1 MKFAIAKEHRD
12 FFNKHHAV
20 ELEGFFSTEQIQSLK
35 SSLDATLA
43 ARLKIS
49 VRELKTQHPEALFA
63 AGRDV
68 WRTNEAVQKF
78 VTQKNLAEIA
88 SELTNSQVMRLG
100 MDQYFLTLNNKI
112 YQAEDPAYNQLIH
125 FPHHLEEITCLQG
138 ALCGLMIAL
147 EDMPEGHDDASESKS
162 EFSPVTIFPKKSGNV
177 IYFDKETLLDWRPLS
192 QQIQTRYLMIVYVQ
206 LISVYVNN
214 PQDPNLHSLKQ
225 YGYVFGDRL
234 SDKKNPIVYR

>member
-20 ELEGFFSTEQIQSLK
+20 ELEGFFSTDQIQSLK
-35 SSLDATLA
+35 SSLDASLA

-63 AGRDV
+63 AGRDL

-100 MDQYFLTLNNKI
+100 MDQYFLILNNKF
-112 YQAEDPAYNQLIH
+112 YETVNTAYHDLIH
-125 FPHHLEEITCLQG
+125 LPHPLEETICLQG

-147 EDMPEGHDDASESKS
+147 EDMPEGHEDTTEIKS
-162 EFSPVTIFPKKSGNV
+162 EFSPITIFPKKSGNV
-177 IYFDKETLLDWRPLS
+177 IYFDKGALLDWRPLS
-192 QQIQTRYLMIVYVQ
+192 KQMQTRYLMIVYVQ

-214 PQDPNLHSLKQ
+214 PQDPNVHSLKQ

-234 SDKKNPIVYR
+234 SDKKNPIVVR